1 VPAANRAVGTG
12 QRREQ
17 QDVVNTPLPPLEREP
32 LMAVASSVTGLDDWG
47 ADIGFMDSLDILLA
61 DMRSTA
67 ELNEIGVASQ
77 VQDILR
83 LLMNRLGFTRDLHEH
98 PEILDEELVPPIVI
112 LGLPRTGTSK
122 LQRTIAADPGMQRL
136 EVWRL
141 LNPAP
146 MAGDPQTR
154 IAIGEL
160 FEEALRQVPEF
171 MARHPMEAREPDED
185 LWLMELT
192 FDAPVASH
200 RLHLP
205 NHRKWIA
212 DRQDSAYA
220 FMRTMLQYLQWQDG
234 GARGRSWVLKSPMH
248 IGQVGALHRLFPDAT
263 FVQCHR
269 DVYTVLG
276 SYCSLIEVAR
286 AMNSDAVDLAALG
299 PDFAHF
305 WGGYTDRN
313 LAARTSIPGLDIY
326 DVDYEQIRDDI
337 DGVVAEI
344 YRRAG
349 RSVTDESR
357 AAFEA
362 YNARRPA
369 GHFGAHDYEA
379 SRWGVTPGLVGEC
392 FAAYLNAFPQLARN

>member
-1 VPAANRAVGTG
+1 MNVA
-12 QRREQ
+12 
-17 QDVVNTPLPPLEREP
+17 LPPLEREA
-32 LMAVASSVTGLDDWG
+32 LMAAASAASGLDDWG
-47 ADIGFMDSLDILLA
+47 DDTGFIDSLDILLA
-61 DMRSTA
+61 DMRTVA
-67 ELNEIGVASQ
+67 ELNDIGVASQ

-83 LLMNRLGFTRDLHEH
+83 LLVNRLGFTRDLREH

-112 LGLPRTGTSK
+112 LGMPRTGTSK

-146 MAGDPQTR
+146 MPGDPQTR
-154 IAIGEL
+154 IALGEQ
-160 FEEALRQVPEF
+160 FEAMLRQVPEF
-171 MARHPMEAREPDED
+171 MARHPMEAHEPDED

-220 FMRTMLQYLQWQDG
+220 YMRTALQYLQWQDG
-234 GARGRSWVLKSPMH
+234 GARGRPWVLKSPMH
-248 IGQVGALHRLFPDAT
+248 IGQVAALHGLFPDAT

-286 AMNSDAVDLAALG
+286 GMNTDVVDLASLG
-299 PDFAHF
+299 PEFAQF
-305 WGGYTDRN
+305 WGGYTARN
-313 LAARTSIPGLDIY
+313 LAARSSIPDLDIY
-326 DVDYEQIRDDI
+326 DVDFVQIRDDI

-349 RSVTDESR
+349 RPVTDESR
-357 AAFEA
+357 TAFEA

-369 GHFGAHDYEA
+369 GHFGAHDYQP
-379 SRWGVTPGLVGEC
+379 SRWGVTPELVDEC
-392 FAAYLNAFPQLARN
+392 FAAYLNAFPQLATN

>member
-1 VPAANRAVGTG
+1 MTVA
-12 QRREQ
+12 
-17 QDVVNTPLPPLEREP
+17 LPPLEREP
-32 LMAVASSVTGLDDWG
+32 LLAAASAASGLDDWG
-47 ADIGFMDSLDILLA
+47 SDTGFLDSLDILLA
-61 DMRSTA
+61 DMRTTA
-67 ELNEIGVASQ
+67 DLNEIGVATQ

-83 LLMNRLGFTRDLHEH
+83 LLINRLGFTRDLREH

-122 LQRTIAADPGMQRL
+122 LQRTIASDPGMQRL

-146 MAGDPQTR
+146 MPGDPQTR
-154 IAIGEL
+154 IAIGEQ
-160 FEEALRQVPEF
+160 FEAMLRQAPEF

-212 DRQDSAYA
+212 DRQESAYA
-220 FMRTMLQYLQWQDG
+220 YLRTVLQYLQWQDG
-234 GARGRSWVLKSPMH
+234 GARGRPWVLKSPMH
-248 IGQVGALHRLFPDAT
+248 IGQVAVLHGLFPDAT

-286 AMNSDAVDLAALG
+286 GMNSDVVDLPALG
-299 PDFAHF
+299 PDFAQF
-305 WGGYTDRN
+305 WGGYTARN
-313 LAARTSIPGLDIY
+313 LEARKSIPDLDIF
-326 DVDYEQIRDDI
+326 DVDYTQIRDDI
-337 DGVVAEI
+337 NGVVTEI

-349 RSVTDESR
+349 RPITDEAQ
-357 AAFEA
+357 AAFDA
-362 YNARRPA
+362 YNARRPE
-369 GHFGAHDYEA
+369 GHFGAHEYKPT
-379 SRWGVTPGLVGEC
+379 RWGVTPDLVREC
-392 FAAYLNAFPQLARN
+392 FTAYLAEFPELAPN

>member
-1 VPAANRAVGTG
+1 MTAA
-12 QRREQ
+12 
-17 QDVVNTPLPPLEREP
+17 LPPLEREP
-32 LMAVASSVTGLDDWG
+32 LMAAASAAIGLDDWG
-47 ADIGFMDSLDILLA
+47 DDTGFIESLDILLA
-61 DMRSTA
+61 DMRTEA
-67 ELNEIGVASQ
+67 DLNAIGVVSQ
-77 VQDILR
+77 AQDILR
-83 LLMNRLGFTRDLHEH
+83 LLVNRLGFTRDLRAH
-98 PEILDEELVPPIVI
+98 PEILEQELLPPIVI

-122 LQRTIAADPGMQRL
+122 LQRTIAADPGIQRL

-146 MAGDPQTR
+146 MPGDPQTR
-154 IAIGEL
+154 IALGEQ
-160 FEEALRQVPEF
+160 FEAMLRQVPEF
-171 MARHPMEAREPDED
+171 MARHPMEAHEPDED

-220 FMRTMLQYLQWQDG
+220 YMRTVLQYLQWQDG
-234 GARGRSWVLKSPMH
+234 GARGRSWVIKSPMH
-248 IGQVGALHRLFPDAT
+248 IGQVAVLHRLFPGAT

-286 AMNSDAVDLAALG
+286 GMNSDVVDLAALG
-299 PDFAHF
+299 PDFAQF
-305 WGGYTDRN
+305 WGAYTARN
-313 LAARTSIPGLDIY
+313 LAARAAIPDLDIY

-337 DGVVAEI
+337 DGVVSEV

-349 RSVTDESR
+349 RSITDESR
-357 AAFEA
+357 AAFAA
-362 YNARRPA
+362 YNARRPE
-369 GHFGAHDYEA
+369 GHFGAHDYRP
-379 SRWGVTPGLVGEC
+379 SRWGVTPEMVEEC
-392 FAAYLNAFPQLARN
+392 FAGYLNAFPQLAPH

>member
-1 VPAANRAVGTG
+1 VNAA
-12 QRREQ
+12 
-17 QDVVNTPLPPLEREP
+17 PPPLERGP
-32 LMAVASSVTGLDDWG
+32 LMAAASAATGLDDWG
-47 ADIGFMDSLDILLA
+47 DDTAFIESLDILLA
-61 DMRSTA
+61 DMRTTA
-67 ELNEIGVASQ
+67 GLNEIGAASQ
-77 VQDILR
+77 AQDILR
-83 LLMNRLGFTRDLHEH
+83 LLVNRLGFTRDLREH

-146 MAGDPQTR
+146 MPGDPHTR
-154 IAIGEL
+154 IAMGEQ
-160 FEEALRQVPEF
+160 FEAMLRQVPDF
-171 MARHPMEAREPDED
+171 MARHPMEAHEPDED

-200 RLHLP
+200 RLNLP

-220 FMRTMLQYLQWQDG
+220 YMRTALQYLQWQDG

-248 IGQVGALHRLFPDAT
+248 IGQVAVLHQLFPDAT

-286 AMNSDAVDLAALG
+286 GMNTDLVDLESFG

-305 WGGYTDRN
+305 WGDYTARN
-313 LAARTSIPGLDIY
+313 LAARASIPGLDIY
-326 DVDYEQIRDDI
+326 DVDYGQIRDDI
-337 DGVVAEI
+337 DGVVDEI

-349 RSVTDESR
+349 RVVTDQSR

-362 YNARRPA
+362 YNARRPE
-369 GHFGAHDYEA
+369 GHFGAHDYQP
-379 SRWGVTPGLVGEC
+379 SRWGVTPDLVGDC
-392 FAAYLNAFPQLARN
+392 FAAYLDAFPQLAPN

>member
-1 VPAANRAVGTG
+1 VTLA
-12 QRREQ
+12 
-17 QDVVNTPLPPLEREP
+17 LPPLEREP
-32 LMAVASSVTGLDDWG
+32 LMAAAPAMAGLDDWG
-47 ADIGFMDSLDILLA
+47 DDAGFIDSLEVLLS
-61 DMRSTA
+61 DMRTTA

-83 LLMNRLGFTRDLHEH
+83 LLVNRLGFTRDLREH

-146 MAGDPQTR
+146 MPGDPQTR
-154 IAIGEL
+154 IAIGEQ
-160 FEEALRQVPEF
+160 FEATLRQVPEF
-171 MARHPMEAREPDED
+171 MARHPMEAHEPDED

-192 FDAPVASH
+192 FDAPVPSH

-220 FMRTMLQYLQWQDG
+220 YMRTMLQYLQWQDG
-234 GARGRSWVLKSPMH
+234 GARGRPWVLKSPMH
-248 IGQVGALHRLFPDAT
+248 IGQVAVLHQLFPDAT

-276 SYCSLIEVAR
+276 SYCSLLEVAR
-286 AMNSDAVDLAALG
+286 GMNSDVVDLASLG
-299 PDFAHF
+299 PDFARF
-305 WGGYTDRN
+305 WGDYTARN
-313 LAARTSIPGLDIY
+313 LAARTSIPELDIY

-349 RSVTDESR
+349 RPVTDESR
-357 AAFEA
+357 AAFGA

-369 GHFGAHDYEA
+369 GYFGAHDYRP
-379 SRWGVTPGLVGEC
+379 SRWGVTPELVGEC
-392 FAAYLNAFPQLARN
+392 FSGYLNVFPQLAPN

>member
-1 VPAANRAVGTG
+1 MNVG
-12 QRREQ
+12 
-17 QDVVNTPLPPLEREP
+17 LPPLEREP
-32 LMAVASSVTGLDDWG
+32 LMAAASAMTGLDDWG
-47 ADIGFMDSLDILLA
+47 DDFDFIVSLDILLA
-61 DMRSTA
+61 DMRNTA
-67 ELNEIGVASQ
+67 ELNDVGVASQ
-77 VQDILR
+77 VQDTLR
-83 LLMNRLGFTRDLHEH
+83 LLVNRLGFARDLREH

-146 MAGDPQTR
+146 MPGDPQTR
-154 IAIGEL
+154 IAIGEQ
-160 FEEALRQVPEF
+160 FEAMLRQVPEF

-212 DRQDSAYA
+212 DRQASAYA
-220 FMRTMLQYLQWQDG
+220 YMRTMLRYLQWQDG
-234 GARGRSWVLKSPMH
+234 GARGRPWVLKSPMH
-248 IGQVGALHRLFPDAT
+248 IGQVAALHGLFPDAT

-286 AMNSDAVDLAALG
+286 GMNTDVVDLESLG
-299 PDFAHF
+299 PDFARF
-305 WGGYTDRN
+305 WGRYTARN
-313 LAARTSIPGLDIY
+313 LEARASIPGLDIY
-326 DVDYEQIRDDI
+326 DVDYDQIRDDI
-337 DGVVAEI
+337 NGVVTEI

-349 RSVTDESR
+349 RPVTDQSR
-357 AAFEA
+357 AASDS

-369 GHFGAHDYEA
+369 AHFGAHDYEP
-379 SRWGVTPGLVGEC
+379 SRWGVTQDLVGEC
-392 FAAYLNAFPQLARN
+392 FTAYLNAFPQLAST

>member
-1 VPAANRAVGTG
+1 MTVA
-12 QRREQ
+12 
-17 QDVVNTPLPPLEREP
+17 LPPLEREP
-32 LMAVASSVTGLDDWG
+32 LMTAASAATGLDDWG
-47 ADIGFMDSLDILLA
+47 DDTGFIDSLDILLA
-61 DMRSTA
+61 DMRTTA

-77 VQDILR
+77 VQDVLR
-83 LLMNRLGFTRDLHEH
+83 LLVNRLGFTRDLREH
-98 PEILDEELVPPIVI
+98 PEILDEELVAPIVI

-146 MAGDPQTR
+146 MPGDPQTR
-154 IAIGEL
+154 TAIGEQ
-160 FEEALRQVPEF
+160 FEAMLRQVPEF
-171 MARHPMEAREPDED
+171 MARHPMEAHEPDED

-212 DRQDSAYA
+212 DRQESAYA
-220 FMRTMLQYLQWQDG
+220 YMRTVLQYLQWQDG
-234 GARGRSWVLKSPMH
+234 GARGRPWVLKSPMH
-248 IGQVGALHRLFPDAT
+248 IGQVAALHGLFPDAT

-286 AMNSDAVDLAALG
+286 GMNSDVVDLPALG
-299 PDFAHF
+299 PDFARF
-305 WGGYTDRN
+305 WGGYTSRN
-313 LAARTSIPGLDIY
+313 LEARASIPDLDIY
-326 DVDYEQIRDDI
+326 DVDFKEIRDDI
-337 DGVVAEI
+337 NGVVAEI

-349 RSVTDESR
+349 RAITDEAR
-357 AAFEA
+357 AAFDA
-362 YNARRPA
+362 YNARRPE
-369 GHFGAHDYEA
+369 GHFGAHEYKPT
-379 SRWGVTPGLVGEC
+379 RWGVTADLVGEC
-392 FAAYLNAFPQLARN
+392 FEAYLAEFPELAPN